1 MALPYVENSERTE
14 DSDTMYGGSVRC
26 FMEILIRKVENNR
39 ATSKSRLEGRAEE
52 LEEGAKELSVGVV
65 TRASRENK

>member
-39 ATSKSRLEGRAEE
+39 ATSKSRLEGRTEELQEGAEE
-52 LEEGAKELSVGVV
+52 LSAGVV

>member
-1 MALPYVENSERTE
+1 MALPYVENSERKE

-39 ATSKSRLEGRAEE
+39 ATSKSRLGGRAEE
-52 LEEGAKELSVGVV
+52 LEEECG
-65 TRASRENK
+65 